1 VPGWSNGCAPDME
14 SAPAQM
20 LCHRCVANLQHITR
34 ATAAVD
40 NLLKVYLQSTTT
52 LKPAGLSSGP
62 SAARQCKS
70 PLASLPR
77 SPSSIPSQWPRHVH
91 GSCGVPCGAAV
102 LDGLLTITVCIT
114 KPNFSLSFAGHVP
127 YDFRPNRSHDPQTVP
142 WCGSTARRRVGDGI

>member
-1 VPGWSNGCAPDME
+1 MVLVIRNSFSEKHVPGWSRDKAPDKE
-14 SAPAQM
+14 SPPARM
-20 LCHRCVANLQHITR
+20 PGYGYVGSLPRTTC
-34 ATAAVD
+34 ATSAVD
-40 NLLKVYLQSTTT
+40 HLLKLYLRSTTT

-127 YDFRPNRSHDPQTVP
+127 YDFRPN
-142 WCGSTARRRVGDGI
+142 